1 MSEKREK
8 RKGLGEILTFIVGIV
23 IVYFLAKS
31 GAKPAWQK
39 SLDKSL
45 DNVQQAT
52 KQLDSLKINLKNAN
66 LKNIPQQ
73 QPKK

>member
-8 RKGLGEILTFIVGIV
+8 KKGLGEILTFIVGIV

-39 SLDKSL
+39 SLDKS
-45 DNVQQAT
+45 
-52 KQLDSLKINLKNAN
+52 KKCELKEYS
-66 LKNIPQQ
+66 PTTT
-73 QPKK
+73 